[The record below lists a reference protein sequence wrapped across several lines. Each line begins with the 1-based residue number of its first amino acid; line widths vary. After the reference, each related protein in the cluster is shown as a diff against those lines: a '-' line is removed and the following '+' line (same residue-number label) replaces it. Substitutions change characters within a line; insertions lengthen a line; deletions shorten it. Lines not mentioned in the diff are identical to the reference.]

1 MCDQRKV
8 LGRSA
13 HRIKIC
19 IKKTNLG
26 KCFDDRIAQIL
37 NTDLKMN
44 AHRAPYVRYTK
55 PQNLAVF

>member
-13 HRIKIC
+13 HRIQMCTKWM
-19 IKKTNLG
+19 NLV
-26 KCFDDRIAQIL
+26 KCCEDRIARIL
-37 NTDLKMN
+37 DSDLKMN
-44 AHRAPYVRYTK
+44 PQFSPLVRYTK